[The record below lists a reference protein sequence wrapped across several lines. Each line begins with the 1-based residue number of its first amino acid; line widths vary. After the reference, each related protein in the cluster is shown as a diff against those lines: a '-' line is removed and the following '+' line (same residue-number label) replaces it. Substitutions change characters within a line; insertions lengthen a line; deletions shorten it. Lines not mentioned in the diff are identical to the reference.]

1 MLKFKN
7 NFKDCLIFI
16 GSKINHIF
24 SRDNGDRVIALHD
37 VPSIDVFR
45 EKMTWL
51 KSNYSLV
58 SIDAILSSKPPG
70 SKKRILLTFDDG
82 YENWLTNA
90 APVLRELHVPAIFFV
105 NSGLINLDGLNESIF
120 LKDKLLRK
128 QSIKLI
134 SMKSLIE
141 LSRDPLFE
149 IGGHSENHLNLAG
162 IKSDEELYGEIAG
175 DKLRLEGII
184 GKEIRWFAYPFGG
197 IHHFNGN
204 VAKVVKLAG
213 YVGAFTILPS
223 NFNYA
228 GDKFKFGRDC
238 LELGDSEANW
248 SRRLNGGYDK
258 LAKIYANI
266 SEYGRK
272 R

>member
-24 SRDNGDRVIALHD
+24 SRDSGDRVIALHD

-58 SIDAILSSKPPG
+58 SIDAMLSSKPPG

-120 LKDKLLRK
+120 LTDKLLRK

-141 LSRDPLFE
+141 LSKDPLFE
-149 IGGHSENHLNLAG
+149 IGGHSQNHLNLAC
-162 IKSDEELYGEIAG
+162 IKSDAELHAEING
-175 DKLRLEGII
+175 DKLKLERAI
-184 GKEIRWFAYPFGG
+184 GKKIRWFAYPFGG
-197 IHHFNGN
+197 ARYFNSR
-204 VAKVVKLAG
+204 VSSIVELSG
-213 YVGAFTILPS
+213 YKGAFSIIPS
-223 NFNYA
+223 DFRPKQN
-228 GDKFKFGRDC
+228 KFEYGRDC
-238 LELGDSEANW
+238 LEINDSKGAW
-248 SRRLNGGYDK
+248 QWRLAGGYDALFK
-258 LAKIYANI
+258 WIH
-266 SEYGRK
+266 RT
-272 R
+272 